1 MSDVFLLYLDGL
13 TIAFAFEVHV
23 KNVLILYTIYKHESK
38 VVQNMTVRNLMRIL
52 SE

>member
-1 MSDVFLLYLDGL
+1 MSDIFLLYFDRL
-13 TIAFAFEVHV
+13 TIAFPFDFLV
-23 KNVLILYTIYKHESK
+23 KFVLILYTIYKHESK